1 MKAFGQFK
9 DSRGIA
15 GTIITPEDI
24 KIFDNDIDFFIAAE
38 SGVSHGV
45 SDSEYERAGAIVV
58 KSNGDVLRLADIVVV
73 HDELDQEAFDTINKK
88 KVLLTDV
95 DYTHTFSKLI
105 PMMGAPVSL
114 FSFHQMG
121 LQATDWKSFRYLY
134 LSFLK
139 YVAGEPID
147 YELITIFSKA
157 KILENGRIVNKEI
170 LDIIE
175 SI

>member
-1 MKAFGQFK
+1 MKSFGQFK
-9 DSRGIA
+9 DNRGIA
-15 GTIITPEDI
+15 GTIITPEDL
-24 KIFDNDIDFFIAAE
+24 KIFDNGIDFFIAAG

-45 SDSEYERAGAIVV
+45 ADSDYERAGAIIV
-58 KSNGDVLRLADIVVV
+58 KSNADVLRLADIIVV
-73 HDELDQEAFDTINKK
+73 HDEINQEAFDALNKK

-95 DYTHTFSKLI
+95 DYTDAFSKLI
-105 PMMGAPVSL
+105 PLMGAPVSL

-121 LQATDWKSFRYLY
+121 QQATDWKSFRYLY

-170 LDIIE
+170 LDIIA